1 MEDIIDTEQRAR
13 IVTKLHEIL
22 RPFVLRRLKR
32 DVLDATVYPPKRDV
46 VLYCGMSLL
55 QQVHTYQQI
64 FAYVTSF
71 QRLIAVYITACVGV
85 L

>member
-32 DVLDATVYPPKRDV
+32 DVLDASVYPPKRDV

-55 QQVHTYQQI
+55 QQVH
-64 FAYVTSF
+64 VTWRELFS
-71 QRLIAVYITACVGV
+71 
-85 L
+85 